1 MPRHRKA
8 DRDLLDALARTNQQ
22 LGRLGVQLIATV
34 DEARR
39 LPDYEVRDI
48 VNVSR
53 LHLAAARRALRG
65 ITG

>member
-1 MPRHRKA
+1 VPRHRKA

-48 VNVSR
+48 VNASR
-53 LHLAAARRALRG
+53 LHLDAARRALRG